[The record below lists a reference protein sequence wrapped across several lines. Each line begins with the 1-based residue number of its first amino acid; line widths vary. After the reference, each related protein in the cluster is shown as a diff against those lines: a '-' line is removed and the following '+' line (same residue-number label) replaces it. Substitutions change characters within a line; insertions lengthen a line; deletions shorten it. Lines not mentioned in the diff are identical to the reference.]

1 MARQTPAALRPV
13 AKCRDLAL
21 VEKRRNLIVEA
32 ATRLAAERGFS
43 KTSMRDIAED
53 IQISSGLIY
62 EYVRTKEDVLFLVFE
77 HWSAVW
83 ANGLRAAIGAAEDPF
98 DRLYAAVDF
107 LVGAAD
113 RHPEVP
119 HLLYRESGNLD
130 EQGLKMFKECEL
142 DQIGIVREVVDDA
155 VRSGDLRPDAN
166 VELIATSIVFL
177 TTAWAL
183 KGWLL
188 RRSQKPRSYVDF
200 VVAGLFEG
208 SGTEKGVARSQAR
221 RR

>member
-1 MARQTPAALRPV
+1 M
-13 AKCRDLAL
+13 
-21 VEKRRNLIVEA
+21 
-32 ATRLAAERGFS
+32 
-43 KTSMRDIAED
+43 
-53 IQISSGLIY
+53 
-62 EYVRTKEDVLFLVFE
+62 LFLVFE
-77 HWSAVW
+77 HWSGVW
-83 ANGLRAAIGAAEDPF
+83 ANGLRSAIGAAEDPF

-142 DQIGIVREVVDDA
+142 EQIGIVREVVDDA

-200 VVAGLFEG
+200 VDEPACSRARGRRRAWPAARPGAAERAAEG
-208 SGTEKGVARSQAR
+208 AYVDRRVDRGHDGARSR
-221 RR
+221 RQGGEPCRTP